1 MGLISKQPQRIYN
14 LIIGYQLQVVA
25 QLNILKWFMDLPGCF
40 KRFHHL
46 AIPWH
51 PHLRGRALGQW
62 KEAKVPCWCR
72 VISHPA
78 GGSVSRLSSLVND
91 YNLTQYRPVDG
102 WNLAGDVCCFKDP
115 FSGLD
120 CDGMMTCDLCLLTAG
135 TGPKHLNYD
144 RANKDKEAICSLH
157 LLNLVNSLK
166 VEISEFIIF
175 NFVSV
180 WDLCW
185 FGMLNTGSWRAT
197 CVNALHFIQSWVAS
211 WSLGRS
217 DVFWINN
224 PCWWYGVLWC
234 LWLSR
239 PLWKVPFDAGVASV
253 LCTFCQEWGTRI
265 AAGGVVMGHWM
276 MSAVEKWLKRWQ
288 YFVRPRSHDKC

>member
-1 MGLISKQPQRIYN
+1 MPERVVFLCVKTHGCRIHSVTLIESTSNRSKIEMISGPHHVLTTEMGLISKQPRRIYDKCVSYFD
-14 LIIGYQLQVVA
+14 LIIGYQLQVIA

-102 WNLAGDVCCFKDP
+102 WNLAKHFGDFCCFKDP

-120 CDGMMTCDLCLLTAG
+120 SDGMMTCDLCLLSAG
-135 TGPKHLNYD
+135 TGPKHYMYI
-144 RANKDKEAICSLH
+144 NKDKEATCSLH
-157 LLNLVNSLK
+157 LLNLVKSLK
-166 VEISEFIIF
+166 VEISEFIIY
-175 NFVSV
+175 NFLNV
-180 WDLCW
+180 WDLCGLECW
-185 FGMLNTGSWRAT
+185 TLDPDELHVLM
-197 CVNALHFIQSWVAS
+197 HFISS
-211 WSLGRS
+211 NRG
-217 DVFWINN
+217 
-224 PCWWYGVLWC
+224 
-234 LWLSR
+234 
-239 PLWKVPFDAGVASV
+239 
-253 LCTFCQEWGTRI
+253 
-265 AAGGVVMGHWM
+265 
-276 MSAVEKWLKRWQ
+276 
-288 YFVRPRSHDKC
+288 